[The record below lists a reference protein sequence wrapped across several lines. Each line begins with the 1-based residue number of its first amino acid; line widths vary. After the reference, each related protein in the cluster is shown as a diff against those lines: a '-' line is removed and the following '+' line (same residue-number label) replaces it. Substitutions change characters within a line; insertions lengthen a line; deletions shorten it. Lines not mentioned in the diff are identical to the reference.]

1 MSPVQTSTVC
11 LQLFVTEAHRH
22 QGKLTYEWLL
32 DQAQAVGIKGGS
44 AFRSIAGFGRHGR
57 HDAGF
62 FELAGEL
69 PVVVQ
74 CIAQATEIDALI
86 HAVSAGGLQLA
97 YARFPVEFGFTG

>member
-1 MSPVQTSTVC
+1 MSMVC

-22 QGKLTYEWLL
+22 EGKLTYEWLL
-32 DQAQAVGIKGGS
+32 DQAQATGSPGGS
-44 AFRSIAGFGRHGR
+44 AFQSIAGFGRHGR

-74 CIAQATEIDALI
+74 CIAQDNEIDALLKAI
-86 HAVSAGGLQLA
+86 SEAGLKLV
-97 YARFPVEFGFTG
+97 YAKLPAELGITG